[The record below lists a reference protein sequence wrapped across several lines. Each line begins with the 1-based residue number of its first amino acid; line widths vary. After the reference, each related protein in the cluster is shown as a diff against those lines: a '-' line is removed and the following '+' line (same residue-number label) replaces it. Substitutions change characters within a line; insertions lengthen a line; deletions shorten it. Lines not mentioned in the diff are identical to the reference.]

1 MSRRAQAESARRL
14 GERLL
19 RALCGQGCPDADRA
33 RVDALQANPALRE
46 LIETA
51 PLPVVALDT
60 SGRVRIWNPAAART
74 FGWRR
79 AEVLGRRLPFV
90 PPSERAAQRRLMI
103 GSMRGS
109 PLRGVE
115 LHRLRRDG
123 VLLTVRLWTAPVID
137 AAGRQVGVFGLYVDL
152 TDLRRGEAALR
163 TSEARL
169 QALNARLHTLREE
182 ERQHLARELHDTF
195 GHTLTE
201 WKFDL
206 AWLSRRL
213 ARKGLSER
221 SPVRRRLSA
230 MSRRADGA
238 MNAVRRICGALR
250 PPLLDTVGLAPAIQ
264 ELVRSFEART
274 RVRCRAALPELP
286 VPMDDARS
294 TALYRILQELLD
306 NVTRHAR
313 ARSVSI
319 RLAGDAHAVTLRVR
333 DDGRGLPVGALT
345 KPSALGLLGMRE
357 RAAALGGELVIGRAR
372 PRGTLAVVR
381 LPLAAAPEGGST

>member
-1 MSRRAQAESARRL
+1 MSRSAKTDGVHRQ

-19 RALCGQGCPDADRA
+19 RALCGQGCSDADRA

-60 SGRVRIWNPAAART
+60 GGRVRIWNPAAART

-79 AEVLGRRLPFV
+79 AEVIGRHLPFI
-90 PPSERAAQRRLMI
+90 PPADRAEQRRLLI
-103 GSMRGS
+103 GSMRGR

-115 LHRLRRDG
+115 LRRLRRDG
-123 VLLTVRLWTAPVID
+123 ALLTVRLWTAPVVD
-137 AAGRQVGVFGLYVDL
+137 AAGRKVGVFGLYVDL
-152 TDLRRGEAALR
+152 TDLRRGEEALR
-163 TSEARL
+163 ASEARL

-206 AWLSRRL
+206 AWLARRL
-213 ARKGLSER
+213 ARKGMPEK
-221 SPVRRRLSA
+221 SPVRRRLDA

-238 MNAVRRICGALR
+238 MNVVRRICGALR
-250 PPLLDTVGLAPAIQ
+250 PALLDTVGLAPAIQ
-264 ELVRSFEART
+264 ELARSFEART
-274 RVRCRAALPELP
+274 RVRCRTALPELP
-286 VPMDDARS
+286 VPMDNARS

-313 ARSVSI
+313 ARHVSI
-319 RLAGDAHAVTLRVR
+319 RLTADAGAVTLRVR
-333 DDGRGLPVGALT
+333 DDGRGLPAGALA
-345 KPSALGLLGMRE
+345 KPAALGLLGMRE
-357 RAAALGGELVIGRAR
+357 RAAALGGELVIGRTR

-381 LPLAAAPEGGST
+381 LPLSGAAEGDAP